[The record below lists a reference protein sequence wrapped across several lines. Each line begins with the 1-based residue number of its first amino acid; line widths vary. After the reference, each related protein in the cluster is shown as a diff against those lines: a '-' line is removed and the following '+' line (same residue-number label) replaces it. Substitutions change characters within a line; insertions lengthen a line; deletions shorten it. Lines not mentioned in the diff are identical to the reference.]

1 MALSRI
7 WVSMI
12 CVALVFGAASGRGA
26 QLGAAAAQGVQ
37 QAVDFCLTVGGMI
50 CLWSGVMELMRRC
63 GIAGGLS
70 RLLRPVLRRL
80 FPHAARDAQAL
91 NALSMNVSAN
101 LLGLGNAA
109 TPAGVRAA
117 QAMARELRGDAAS
130 DELCLLV
137 VLNTASIQLLP
148 VTIAAVREA
157 AGAAV
162 PFDIR
167 LYNITGQKAILSV
180 LMMLVSQGADYTSL
194 FHAFPYRTP
203 ISRSFTAQELLD
215 ALAHE
220 DESGYTHHLLR
231 SASGANLCEGLRVS
245 ALCGVLTG
253 TDVFSALTDGARDG
267 LKTVMRIFPALV
279 ALLTAVSMLRAS
291 GALEALTRLCAPIL
305 ARLGIPPETAMLL
318 LVRPI
323 SGSGALAAASDII
336 QTYGAD
342 SRIGRTAAVMLGSTE
357 TTFYVLA
364 VYFGACGIRHSRW
377 AIPAAIVADVTGF
390 VTAAALVRCLWGT

>member
-12 CVALVFGAASGRGA
+12 CVALAFGAASGRGA

-80 FPHAARDAQAL
+80 FPHAARDAQARDAQAL
-91 NALSMNVSAN
+91 DALSMNVSAN

-117 QAMARELRGDAAS
+117 QAMARELRGDTAS

-162 PFDIR
+162 PFDI
-167 LYNITGQKAILSV
+167 LPAVWVSSLCSV
-180 LMMLVSQGADYTSL
+180 
-194 FHAFPYRTP
+194 
-203 ISRSFTAQELLD
+203 TAGLL
-215 ALAHE
+215 A
-220 DESGYTHHLLR
+220 GK
-231 SASGANLCEGLRVS
+231 G
-245 ALCGVLTG
+245 
-253 TDVFSALTDGARDG
+253 
-267 LKTVMRIFPALV
+267 
-279 ALLTAVSMLRAS
+279 
-291 GALEALTRLCAPIL
+291 L
-305 ARLGIPPETAMLL
+305 ARIWP
-318 LVRPI
+318 
-323 SGSGALAAASDII
+323 
-336 QTYGAD
+336 
-342 SRIGRTAAVMLGSTE
+342 
-357 TTFYVLA
+357 
-364 VYFGACGIRHSRW
+364 
-377 AIPAAIVADVTGF
+377 
-390 VTAAALVRCLWGT
+390 